1 MGFWNLNASSSK
13 AAPPNPSETVST
25 NKEQVFKRLSLRESF
40 SFGQPQWWRLS
51 WNRTAELLNQRNQHG
66 LRVRG
71 TWHKERGSQG
81 SPWLWTHPCASLTP
95 PCHPASLAYRH
106 PPILWR
112 IQWLSFGECSHG
124 TIRHGIDAV
133 NRKDENLRSP
143 LPSSVGTFKQV
154 LRDFPILLF
163 AGENSISISGIGG
176 TAVTVG
182 SEEGVCLLP

>member
-1 MGFWNLNASSSK
+1 MMEVELEQNSRTLESKKPTWLKGEGNLAQGAWLSGVSLAVDSSLCFSL
-13 AAPPNPSETVST
+13 PS
-25 NKEQVFKRLSLRESF
+25 
-40 SFGQPQWWRLS
+40 
-51 WNRTAELLNQRNQHG
+51 
-66 LRVRG
+66 
-71 TWHKERGSQG
+71 
-81 SPWLWTHPCASLTP
+81 
-95 PCHPASLAYRH
+95 CHPASLAYRH

-112 IQWLSFGECSHG
+112 IQWLSFGECAHG
-124 TIRHGIDAV
+124 TIRHGIDAF